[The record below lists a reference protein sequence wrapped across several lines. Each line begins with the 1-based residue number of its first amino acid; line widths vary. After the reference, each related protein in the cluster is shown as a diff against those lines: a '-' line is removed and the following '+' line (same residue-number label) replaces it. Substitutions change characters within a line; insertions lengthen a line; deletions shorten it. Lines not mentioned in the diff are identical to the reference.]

1 MLRPRINRAARL
13 IAAVVAVSGLGSTL
27 AACSDDYWN
36 RRDTIAL
43 GVGDAIASNQAMQ
56 TVDPWPPYSGDKN
69 IAFNGEKMQAAVQR
83 YRTGKVIAPEDSQP
97 AVSAAATAQNV
108 TQPTVTV
115 APPPAST
122 PTPGQ

>member
-1 MLRPRINRAARL
+1 MSRPRINPTARL
-13 IAAVVAVSGLGSTL
+13 IAAAIAVVGLGSTL
-27 AACSDDYWN
+27 AGCSDDYWN

-43 GVGDAIASNQAMQ
+43 SAGDAIASNQAMQ

-69 IAFNGEKMQAAVQR
+69 IAFNGQKMQAADQR

-108 TQPTVTV
+108 TTVTV
-115 APPPAST
+115 APPPAT
-122 PTPGQ
+122 TTTPGQ